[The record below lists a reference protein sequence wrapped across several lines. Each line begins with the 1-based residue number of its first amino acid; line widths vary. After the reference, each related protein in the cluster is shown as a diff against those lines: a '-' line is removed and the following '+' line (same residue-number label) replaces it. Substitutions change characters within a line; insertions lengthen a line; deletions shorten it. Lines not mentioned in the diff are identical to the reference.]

1 MGLFS
6 FFLGYR
12 AGRKRARNDRD
23 EFDEFDV
30 DPFEICDNCGHERVQ
45 HDDSGHCPR
54 YD

>member
-12 AGRKRARNDRD
+12 AGRKRGRRD
-23 EFDEFDV
+23 WDDTDDVDV
-30 DPFEICDNCGHERVQ
+30 DPFEICENCGHQRVQ
-45 HDDSGHCPR
+45 HDDFSRCPQ

>member
-12 AGRKRARNDRD
+12 AGRKRAQNDRD

-30 DPFEICDNCGHERVQ
+30 DPFEICDNCRHERVQ
-45 HDDSGHCPR
+45 HDDSGRCPR

>member
-12 AGRKRARNDRD
+12 SGRRRGRTERD
-23 EFDEFDV
+23 EIDDFDV
-30 DPFEICDNCGHERVQ
+30 DPFEICDNCGYERVQ
-45 HDDSGHCPR
+45 HDDAGRCPR